1 MTNKAKETR
10 KRIKFWFFLLRFWL
24 NSIPSFV
31 VAVLLIF
38 FQLICSKGPSLFYL
52 CLYLFNHLKLK
63 STCCLSPASILSCSF
78 LLCTIHFDLRF
89 SKRNKVCFS
98 VTSLLLCVRERDPLA
113 VDLWYLFKVVVF
125 FFFLSFI
132 QGRCLRISFEEG
144 DRSLLPFFCNS
155 NVSVTGN
162 RRCLPIYQSPNL
174 YQSRCLCYHAVL
186 YSEAFQHLQG
196 LSLT

>member
-38 FQLICSKGPSLFYL
+38 FNSSARKVPLFFYL

-125 FFFLSFI
+125 FFF
-132 QGRCLRISFEEG
+132 CLLFRAGAWEYHLKKVI
-144 DRSLLPFFCNS
+144 DLCCPFFCNS